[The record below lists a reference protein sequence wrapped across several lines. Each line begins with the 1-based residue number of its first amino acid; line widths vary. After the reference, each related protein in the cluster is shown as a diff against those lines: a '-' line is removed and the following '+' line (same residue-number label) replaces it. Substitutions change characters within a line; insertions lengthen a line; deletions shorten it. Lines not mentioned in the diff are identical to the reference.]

1 MKTIL
6 KTAGKA
12 ICSGRSGVGLG
23 SHAGVAL
30 AAALPGSPAKMGT
43 QEEGR
48 VPALLLVGQSD
59 GAPGC

>member
-1 MKTIL
+1 M
-6 KTAGKA
+6 
-12 ICSGRSGVGLG
+12 GLG